1 MHHGQLLWLLFH
13 AIAVSNSLGAYVE
26 SRPCANVRS
35 KKSLSTSVTAALR
48 PLIHGQTLSI
58 EGASLVKVAECDGLA
73 AVTVNL
79 TTEGLGWRVSDQLTT
94 NTTCESVP
102 WAGDGMRLLRTNV
115 SQNIERIPLSTFHTR
130 IEIASSET
138 ADQFACSQVEIA
150 PEIDLVTSRVLRWG
164 PCAILIFVF
173 VYGAIDSLYDHE
185 PTEHII
191 DGVRLL
197 RTETRPILPLFG
209 DCLHYLQFVFLSGGL
224 SISYPGFYRPAV
236 SKLSWFSLFHSG
248 PITHKLAY
256 NGVRDGIYEV
266 NGTYGGTYGLEIMHQ
281 IAATPGTIDTWFNML
296 VTILIITVCAG
307 VILECLRLLRKP
319 QRTSLDQATPD
330 VRSSLR
336 HRFASLLRVVFSYF
350 TMPLIAM
357 SFYQLANAIW
367 LPRTHTVYAVFL
379 IVYLAALFSWLLYQ
393 VPPRSLGRLLL
404 NKSTHYQS
412 LLPGDAPAPT
422 AYDDVFVLVLFTL
435 LFIRGMVVGGLQKWG
450 AAQLVV
456 LCTCEVVLLGCIYL
470 LKSHPL
476 GSVVTIGAVVRLI
489 ATGLMVAFLPGASN
503 TATKTTIGRA
513 ILALHAGMLL
523 GGFFVP
529 SAISLVKLLVNR
541 WNAPK
546 ADVYSLRQLRRRQ
559 TARTNLSPTSQGI
572 LLNVPDREGEEWGPE
587 AQSPQNETPI
597 PSRFYFRPPR
607 SVSSCGGSPVSVASP
622 CVTPTHKRG
631 AASIVVSPIEKGLP
645 SGWSQRDQK
654 TSEAFHYH
662 STSRSSGSSRSSRS
676 SADSRSSP
684 SQSVGEGVA
693 ESDEN
698 VLLVLPFSDY
708 TTRESDAHHLGP
720 GGRRVHEWGTPA
732 EAPKGE
738 VSQWP
743 LFANIHQLITRVSSN
758 LPNPFGRKTD
768 AD

>member
-35 KKSLSTSVTAALR
+35 KGSLSTTAALR
-48 PLIHGQTLSI
+48 PHEHGQTLSI
-58 EGASLVKVAECDGLA
+58 EGAKLVKATECDGLA

-102 WAGDGMRLLRTNV
+102 WAVDGMRLLRANV
-115 SQNIERIPLSTFHTR
+115 SQNIERTPLSTFRTR
-130 IEIASSET
+130 IDIANSKT

-150 PEIDLVTSRVLRWG
+150 PEIDLVTSRLLRWV
-164 PCAILIFVF
+164 PCAILTFVF
-173 VYGAIDSLYDHE
+173 VGGAIDSLYDHD

-256 NGVRDGIYEV
+256 DGVRDGIYEV

-307 VILECLRLLRKP
+307 VILECLRLIRKP
-319 QRTSLDQATPD
+319 QRTSLDQATFD
-330 VRSSLR
+330 IRSSLR

-357 SFYQLANAIW
+357 SFYQLANAMW

-379 IVYLAALFSWLLYQ
+379 IVYIAALFSWLLYQ

-404 NKSTHYQS
+404 NKSTRYES
-412 LLPGDAPAPT
+412 LLPGDAPATT
-422 AYDDVFVLVLFTL
+422 AHDDIFVLVLFTL

-476 GSVVTIGAVVRLI
+476 GSVVTIGAAVRLI
-489 ATGLMVAFLPGASN
+489 ATGLTVAFLPGASDI
-503 TATKTTIGRA
+503 ATKTTIGRA
-513 ILALHAGMLL
+513 ILVLHAAMLL

-529 SAISLVKLLVNR
+529 SAIRLVRLLVTR

-559 TARTNLSPTSQGI
+559 TARTNLSPTPQGVS
-572 LLNVPDREGEEWGPE
+572 LVVPGREGEEWGPG
-587 AQSPQNETPI
+587 AQSPQSVTPI
-597 PSRFYFRPPR
+597 PSRFCFRPPR
-607 SVSSCGGSPVSVASP
+607 SVSSRGGSPISTASP

-631 AASIVVSPIEKGLP
+631 AASILVSPIEKGLP
-645 SGWSQRDQK
+645 LDWTQGDQK
-654 TSEAFHYH
+654 APGAFHYH
-662 STSRSSGSSRSSRS
+662 STSRSSGPSRS
-676 SADSRSSP
+676 SADSHSSP
-684 SQSVGEGVA
+684 SQSIGDGVA
-693 ESDEN
+693 ESSEN
-698 VLLVLPFSDY
+698 VLLVLPFNDY
-708 TTRESDAHHLGP
+708 TTRESDAYHLGP

-732 EAPKGE
+732 GAPSGE

-743 LFANIHQLITRVSSN
+743 LFANVQQLIARVSFKF
-758 LPNPFGRKTD
+758 PNPFERKTD

>member
-1 MHHGQLLWLLFH
+1 MRHGQLLWLLFH

-26 SRPCANVRS
+26 SRPCAVIRS
-35 KKSLSTSVTAALR
+35 KASLKSTSVTAALK
-48 PLIHGQTLSI
+48 PQIHGQALSI
-58 EGASLVKVAECDGLA
+58 EGASLVQVTECDGLA
-73 AVTVNL
+73 TVTVNL
-79 TTEGLGWRVSDQLTT
+79 TTEGLGWRVSDQLTA
-94 NTTCESVP
+94 NTTCEPMP
-102 WAGDGMRLLRTNV
+102 WARGGMRLLRTNV
-115 SQNIERIPLSTFHTR
+115 SQNIQRIPLSTFHTR
-130 IEIASSET
+130 IEIANST
-138 ADQFACSQVEIA
+138 AANPFACAHVEIA
-150 PEIDLVTSRVLRWG
+150 PEIDVVTSRVLRWL

-173 VYGAIDSLYDHE
+173 VYGAIDSLYDDG
-185 PTEHII
+185 PKEHII
-191 DGVRLL
+191 DGVRVL

-248 PITHKLAY
+248 PITRRLAY
-256 NGVRDGIYEV
+256 NGVSDGIYEV

-296 VTILIITVCAG
+296 VTILIITICAG
-307 VILECLRLLRKP
+307 VILECLRLFRKP
-319 QRTSLDQATPD
+319 RRTSLDQATPD
-330 VRSSLR
+330 VRSSFR
-336 HRFASLLRVVFSYF
+336 HRFACLLRVVFSYF

-357 SFYQLANAIW
+357 SFYQLANAAW
-367 LPRTHTVYAVFL
+367 VPRTHTVYAVFL
-379 IVYLAALFSWLLYQ
+379 ILYMTALFSWLLYQ
-393 VPPRSLGRLLL
+393 VPPRNLGRLLL

-412 LLPGDAPAPT
+412 LLPGDAPAPN

-435 LFIRGMVVGGLQKWG
+435 LFVRGMVIGGLQKWG

-489 ATGLMVAFLPGASN
+489 ATGLMVAFLPSASN
-503 TATKTTIGRA
+503 MATKTNIGRA
-513 ILALHAGMLL
+513 ILVLHAGMLL
-523 GGFFVP
+523 GGFLIP
-529 SAISLVKLLVNR
+529 SAIRLVRLLASR
-541 WNAPK
+541 WNGPK
-546 ADVYSLRQLRRRQ
+546 ADVYGLRQLRRRQ
-559 TARTNLSPTSQGI
+559 TARTNLSPTSQGV
-572 LLNVPDREGEEWGPE
+572 LLDVPSREGEEWGPE
-587 AQSPQNETPI
+587 AQSPQSDSPI

-607 SVSSCGGSPVSVASP
+607 SVSSRGGSPTPVISP
-622 CVTPTHKRG
+622 CVTPTHKSG
-631 AASIVVSPIEKGLP
+631 AASIVVSPIEKSLP

-662 STSRSSGSSRSSRS
+662 GTSRSSGSSRSSAS
-676 SADSRSSP
+676 SRSSP
-684 SQSVGEGVA
+684 GQSV
-693 ESDEN
+693 SDGPAGSTEN
-698 VLLVLPFSDY
+698 VLLVLPLNDY

-732 EAPKGE
+732 EAPSGE
-738 VSQWP
+738 VSRWP
-743 LFANIHQLITRVSSN
+743 FASIHQLLARVSFN

>member
-1 MHHGQLLWLLFH
+1 
-13 AIAVSNSLGAYVE
+13 
-26 SRPCANVRS
+26 
-35 KKSLSTSVTAALR
+35 
-48 PLIHGQTLSI
+48 
-58 EGASLVKVAECDGLA
+58 
-73 AVTVNL
+73 
-79 TTEGLGWRVSDQLTT
+79 
-94 NTTCESVP
+94 
-102 WAGDGMRLLRTNV
+102 MRLLRTNV